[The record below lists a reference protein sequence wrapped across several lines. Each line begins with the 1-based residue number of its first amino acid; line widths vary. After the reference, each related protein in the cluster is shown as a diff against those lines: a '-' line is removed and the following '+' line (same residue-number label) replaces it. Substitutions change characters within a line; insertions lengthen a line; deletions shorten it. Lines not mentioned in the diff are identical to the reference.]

1 MPTRVRH
8 ALRFA
13 VTTLAAVYL
22 VGTAWTLADAY
33 LLGAAAGAAD
43 VGATVRFNES
53 VWRRIAAALA
63 VAVFLLRLS
72 DVHTAPPPWSFAW
85 MTALWLAAASV
96 AVTVAIGSGRFV
108 LAALVAALAV
118 AVWLVLHRRIPGWP
132 GHVAPAAAPDEAGA
146 ERDLQRLR

>member
-33 LLGAAAGAAD
+33 LLGAAADA
-43 VGATVRFNES
+43 GATVRFNES

-96 AVTVAIGSGRFV
+96 AVTVAIGSGRFA

-132 GHVAPAAAPDEAGA
+132 GHVAPAAAPDEAVA